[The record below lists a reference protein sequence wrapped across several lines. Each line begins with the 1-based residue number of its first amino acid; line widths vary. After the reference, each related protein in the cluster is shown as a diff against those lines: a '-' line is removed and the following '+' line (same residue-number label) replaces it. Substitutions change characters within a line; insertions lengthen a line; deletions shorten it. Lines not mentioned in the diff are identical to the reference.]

1 MYGQTYKQDV
11 LCVYIHTNN
20 RTLFSHEKK
29 GNPAIY
35 DNTDELG
42 GHHAKKNKPDRERQI
57 LHDLTL

>member
-1 MYGQTYKQDV
+1 MYKQDV

-42 GHHAKKNKPDRERQI
+42 GHHAKKN
-57 LHDLTL
+57 